1 MKYPQGLQ
9 VSIPKYIFVFANNL
23 FEIEKKISISGDP
36 GNFSRNITKM
46 RESLEEHGITYE
58 NPEGEPFNETRTD
71 LDASIS
77 GNGTE
82 NLFVVEV
89 IKPIIRA
96 GASGISAVIQKGIV
110 VVESRNQ
117 GEADE

>member
-9 VSIPKYIFVFANNL
+9 VSVPKYIFVFANNL
-23 FEIEKKISISGDP
+23 FEIEKKMAINGDT
-36 GNFSRNITKM
+36 GNFSRNISKM

-77 GNGTE
+77 GTGTE
-82 NLFVVEV
+82 NLYVVDV

-96 GASGISAVIQKGIV
+96 SASGMSTVIQKGIV
-110 VVESRNQ
+110 VVESRNK
-117 GEADE
+117 GESNE